1 MHGEPESRSYAPPPA
16 RADATF
22 AKITWRLIPFLGVL
36 WILAWIDRVNIG
48 FAKLQMLDDLKF
60 SQTVYGFGA
69 GVLFV
74 GYFLFEVP
82 SNLLLARIGARKTIA
97 RITIGWGVICILQM
111 FVRTPLQFYV
121 VRFLLGACEAGFYP
135 GIIFYL
141 SAWYPAPRR
150 ARAFG
155 LFMSASAIAGV
166 LGGPFAGS
174 VMAGLGGVAGWA
186 GWQWLFLLEGLP
198 SVVAGFVT
206 LAYLPDRPEE
216 ARWLDSDD
224 RRAIAAELANDRQDA
239 GPREHHAMSV
249 FANPRVWLLIA
260 IFFCLL
266 WANSTLTF
274 WAPSIIAEAG
284 FGASAVGWIAGGAYL
299 VGAAGMIF
307 NGFDSDRRREVRGHF
322 AFAAALGAV
331 GLALTRNARECW
343 TLGGRL
349 RPRARHHRHDERHS
363 GLLAIA
369 EPLPRRRRC
378 GSGGGDD
385 QFGRQ
390 SGRRRRSLVAGRRQ
404 GCDGPSVGGAGRGG
418 ARRGVG
424 CGARSGGAVASRNS
438 SRTPSGVGALR
449 DFS

>member
-1 MHGEPESRSYAPPPA
+1 MHGEPETRSPA
-16 RADATF
+16 HADATF
-22 AKITWRLIPFLGVL
+22 AKITWRLIPFLCVL

-97 RITIGWGVICILQM
+97 RITIGWGLICVLQM
-111 FVRTPLQFYV
+111 FVRTPIQFYV

-135 GIIFYL
+135 GIIFFL

-174 VMAGLGGVAGWA
+174 VMAGLSGVGGWA
-186 GWQWLFLLEGLP
+186 GWQWLFLLEGIP

-216 ARWLDSDD
+216 AGWLDADD
-224 RRAIAAELANDRQDA
+224 RRVIAAELANDRQEA
-239 GPREHHAMSV
+239 GPREHSVMSV
-249 FANPRVWLLIA
+249 FMNPKVWLLIA

-274 WAPSIIAEAG
+274 WAPTIISEAG
-284 FGASAVGWIAGGAYL
+284 FGDSAVGWIAGGAYL

-322 AFAAALGAV
+322 ACAAALGAA
-331 GLALTRNARECW
+331 GLALA
-343 TLGGRL
+343 
-349 RPRARHHRHDERHS
+349 
-363 GLLAIA
+363 GLLANAGSWAVFALVLAISGTMSAIPVFWQLPNRFLTGAAAAAGVAMINSIA
-369 EPLPRRRRC
+369 NL
-378 GSGGGDD
+378 
-385 QFGRQ
+385 
-390 SGRRRRSLVAGRRQ
+390 A
-404 GCDGPSVGGAGRGG
+404 
-418 ARRGVG
+418 
-424 CGARSGGAVASRNS
+424 GAVAPYSLGVVKDATGHLS
-438 SRTPSGVGALR
+438 AGLIGAALVEALAVALVLAAPSLRETAAAPRPALAH
-449 DFS
+449 

>member
-1 MHGEPESRSYAPPPA
+1 MRVEPETRSNAPPL
-16 RADATF
+16 ADATF
-22 AKITWRLIPFLGVL
+22 AKITRRLIPFLGLL

-97 RITIGWGVICILQM
+97 RITIGWGVICVLQM
-111 FVRTPLQFYV
+111 FVRTPIQFYV

-135 GIIFYL
+135 GIIFFL
-141 SAWYPAPRR
+141 GAWYPAPRR

-166 LGGPFAGS
+166 LGGPFAGT
-174 VMAGLGGVAGWA
+174 VMAGLGGLNGWA

-198 SVVAGFVT
+198 SIVAGFVT

-216 ARWLDSDD
+216 AGWLDADD
-224 RRAIAAELANDRQDA
+224 RSAIAAELANDRQEA
-239 GPREHHAMSV
+239 GPQQHDVTGV
-249 FANPRVWLLIA
+249 FTNPRVWLLIA

-274 WAPSIIAEAG
+274 WAPSILSEAG
-284 FGASAVGWIAGGAYL
+284 FGPTAVGWIAGGAYL

-322 AFAAALGAV
+322 ALAAALGAV
-331 GLALTRNARECW
+331 GLALT
-343 TLGGRL
+343 
-349 RPRARHHRHDERHS
+349 
-363 GLLAIA
+363 GLLANLAAWAVIPALVLAITGTMSAIPVFWQLPNRFLAGAAAAAGVAMINSIA
-369 EPLPRRRRC
+369 NL
-378 GSGGGDD
+378 
-385 QFGRQ
+385 
-390 SGRRRRSLVAGRRQ
+390 A
-404 GCDGPSVGGAGRGG
+404 
-418 ARRGVG
+418 
-424 CGARSGGAVASRNS
+424 GAVAPYSLGVVKDATGHLS
-438 SRTPSGVGALR
+438 AGLVGAALVEALAAALVLAAPSLR
-449 DFS
+449 ETAAAPKEALAH

>member
-1 MHGEPESRSYAPPPA
+1 MHGEPENRSYAPPPA

-22 AKITWRLIPFLGVL
+22 AKITWRLIPFLGLL

-48 FAKLQMLDDLKF
+48 FAKLQMLGDLKF
-60 SQTVYGFGA
+60 SETVYGFGA

-82 SNLLLARIGARKTIA
+82 SNLLLTRIGARKTIA
-97 RITIGWGVICILQM
+97 RITIGWGVICVLQM

-141 SAWYPAPRR
+141 SAWYPAQRR

-198 SVVAGFVT
+198 SVLAGFVT

-216 ARWLDSDD
+216 ARWLDSED
-224 RRAIAAELANDRQDA
+224 RRAIAAELAIDRQDA
-239 GPREHHAMSV
+239 GPREHHVMSV

-260 IFFCLL
+260 VFFCLL

-284 FGASAVGWIAGGAYL
+284 FGAPAVGWIAGGAYL
-299 VGAAGMIF
+299 VGAVGMIF

-331 GLALTRNARECW
+331 GLALTGMLANAGPW
-343 TLGGRL
+343 AVVFALV
-349 RPRARHHRHDERHS
+349 
-363 GLLAIA
+363 LAITGTMSA
-369 EPLPRRRRC
+369 IPVFWQLPNRFLA
-378 GSGGGDD
+378 GAAAAAG
-385 QFGRQ
+385 
-390 SGRRRRSLVAGRRQ
+390 VAMIN
-404 GCDGPSVGGAGRGG
+404 SIANL
-418 ARRGVG
+418 A
-424 CGARSGGAVASRNS
+424 GAVAPWSLGVVKDATGHLS
-438 SRTPSGVGALR
+438 AGLVGAALVEALAVGLVLAAPSLR
-449 DFS
+449 ESAGAPRQALAH

>member
-1 MHGEPESRSYAPPPA
+1 MHGEPENRSYAPPPA
-16 RADATF
+16 RAGATF
-22 AKITWRLIPFLGVL
+22 AKITWRLIPFLGLL

-48 FAKLQMLDDLKF
+48 FAKLQMLGDLKF
-60 SQTVYGFGA
+60 SETVYGFGA

-82 SNLLLARIGARKTIA
+82 SNLLLTRIGARKTIA
-97 RITIGWGVICILQM
+97 RITIGWGVICVLQM

-141 SAWYPAPRR
+141 SAWYPAQRR

-216 ARWLDSDD
+216 ARWLDSED
-224 RRAIAAELANDRQDA
+224 RRALAAELANDRQDA
-239 GPREHHAMSV
+239 GPRQHHVMSV

-260 IFFCLL
+260 VFFCLL

-284 FGASAVGWIAGGAYL
+284 FGAPAVGWIAGGAYL
-299 VGAAGMIF
+299 VGAVGMIF

-331 GLALTRNARECW
+331 GLALTGMLANAGPW
-343 TLGGRL
+343 AVVFALV
-349 RPRARHHRHDERHS
+349 
-363 GLLAIA
+363 LAIA
-369 EPLPRRRRC
+369 GTMSAIPVFWQLPNRFLA
-378 GSGGGDD
+378 GAAAAAG
-385 QFGRQ
+385 
-390 SGRRRRSLVAGRRQ
+390 VAMIN
-404 GCDGPSVGGAGRGG
+404 SIANL
-418 ARRGVG
+418 A
-424 CGARSGGAVASRNS
+424 GAVAPYSLGVVKDATGRLS
-438 SRTPSGVGALR
+438 AGLVVAALVEALAVALVLAAPSLR
-449 DFS
+449 ETAPAPRRVLAH